1 MRWHTGTSRLSFHL
15 EDGNT
20 DGTIPSN
27 HLHDSIRRMSE
38 LITSS
43 IGMKTVHGP
52 SGVGVVAASTDPAS
66 ERRAMLVLPTVT
78 ETIIVALLG
87 PLSTIAHG
95 FGHSNAEGLSKL
107 IVSKGQ
113 ATLPT
118 SKF

>member
-66 ERRAMLVLPTVT
+66 ERRAMLVLPTGIDTVFLPM
-78 ETIIVALLG
+78 EEVID
-87 PLSTIAHG
+87 
-95 FGHSNAEGLSKL
+95 SNILRMDSCK
-107 IVSKGQ
+107 
-113 ATLPT
+113 
-118 SKF
+118 